1 MLTHFYVVNFP
12 IGFKYKIY
20 FILRNI
26 LLIPFLHIHP
36 INIFELFFLSIFSHL
51 IYREREKFLAVILP
65 IVHFPKIILYS
76 CRVFFEIVSGLRNIV
91 HSSCNFIYPSWKS
104 VFLVAYVVVKMCF
117 YDNFPCFSK
126 HLTLDIYVWTGI
138 SKIKDL

>member
-1 MLTHFYVVNFP
+1 MFYKDTQKDVLFRPEILLLHRQVLQYLILFKFVLMLTHFYVVNFP
-12 IGFKYKIY
+12 VGFKYKIY

-65 IVHFPKIILYS
+65 IVHFPKI
-76 CRVFFEIVSGLRNIV
+76 
-91 HSSCNFIYPSWKS
+91 
-104 VFLVAYVVVKMCF
+104 
-117 YDNFPCFSK
+117 
-126 HLTLDIYVWTGI
+126 
-138 SKIKDL
+138 